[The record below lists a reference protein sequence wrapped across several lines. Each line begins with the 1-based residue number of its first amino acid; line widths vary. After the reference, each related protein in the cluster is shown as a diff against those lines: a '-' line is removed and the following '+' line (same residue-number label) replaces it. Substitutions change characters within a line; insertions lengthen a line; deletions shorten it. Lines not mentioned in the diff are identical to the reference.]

1 MLITLVSGN
10 GITCPCNLFV
20 VVVVVVI
27 FSISLQNDRFNVDF
41 QNVPA
46 SCVSQSFHHCDKT
59 PEKSASKEERVY
71 YDSQFL
77 QSESMVSLSHPW
89 RPVAKQQAS

>member
-1 MLITLVSGN
+1 MQ
-10 GITCPCNLFV
+10 PLFV

-27 FSISLQNDRFNVDF
+27 FSISLQNGRFYMDF

-46 SCVSQSFHHCDKT
+46 SCVSQPFHHCDKT

-77 QSESMVSLSHPW
+77 RSESMVSLFHP
-89 RPVAKQQAS
+89 